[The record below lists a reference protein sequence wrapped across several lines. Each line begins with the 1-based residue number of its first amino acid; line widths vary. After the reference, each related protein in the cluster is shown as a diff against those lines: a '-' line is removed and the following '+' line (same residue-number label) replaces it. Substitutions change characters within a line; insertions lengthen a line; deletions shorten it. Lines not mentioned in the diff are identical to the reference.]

1 MQTEDNL
8 VQKDR
13 FIILSISGGIGKNIA
28 ATALAKALKKKYPD
42 YALVILTAWKEVWM
56 YNPHVYRSYIFN
68 SAPYFYQNYI
78 KDKDVKVFSLEPYQ
92 TEGYI
97 LKKEHLLKSWFELCG
112 LEYSGEMPELFFN
125 QREVEFVVNNYTKND
140 PIFLIQ
146 THGGAQAD
154 IKHSWMRDLPID
166 VAQKVV
172 NNFVGQMR
180 IIHVRRPDQL
190 PLQNVETFNGNIRE
204 LFVLIKKSTHRLFID
219 SMCQHAAAALG
230 LKSTVAWIRN
240 HPHVLG
246 YEIHNNYVADAQDEI
261 QTLDFSLLEPYDITG
276 NVLQCPFK
284 EGTDIFDVPNLI
296 SSITA

>member
-1 MQTEDNL
+1 
-8 VQKDR
+8 
-13 FIILSISGGIGKNIA
+13 
-28 ATALAKALKKKYPD
+28 
-42 YALVILTAWKEVWM
+42 
-56 YNPHVYRSYIFN
+56 
-68 SAPYFYQNYI
+68 
-78 KDKDVKVFSLEPYQ
+78 
-92 TEGYI
+92 
-97 LKKEHLLKSWFELCG
+97 
-112 LEYSGEMPELFFN
+112 MPELFFN